1 MPLGITG
8 WGEVGS
14 PFYVK
19 VEMAFWL
26 PFPTN
31 LLGFDSGLDQVT
43 SWASLLGLGLHQARG
58 LKLVALGLS
67 VAYRHVSFGARI
79 LGCFVIKF
87 ESLCTGLA
95 PRLR

>member
-1 MPLGITG
+1 MGRGRVSVLCESGDG
-8 WGEVGS
+8 
-14 PFYVK
+14 
-19 VEMAFWL
+19 
-26 PFPTN
+26 
-31 LLGFDSGLDQVT
+31 LLVAVSNEPVRLCSGLGQVT
-43 SWASLLGLGLHQARG
+43 SWASILGLGLHQARG

-95 PRLR
+95 PHLR